1 LLAVPILA
9 ITGKGWHTGSAQSFV
24 IWVSQWEDE
33 ESAGP
38 VPSDALEGAVDLGD
52 PGEVEQ
58 ADGDVP

>member
-1 LLAVPILA
+1 MMVSSFLLGVAGP
-9 ITGKGWHTGSAQSFV
+9 GSAMSFV

-38 VPSDALEGAVDLGD
+38 VPGDALECAVNLGD